1 MTSRYDTVTSEFI
14 PLIERIELLDR
25 KRLMAYGCI
34 PFDYEI
40 KNSSGMFSLPRRITY
55 HNEGKFTF
63 SVHPLIDIL
72 TANQMFDYRLKKTHF
87 PIKATFSLSLNEYV
101 RNRRLAEANYDL
113 VNGGKVTDIA
123 FKYGYQSVDGF
134 SRAFTKWSGLLPSEA
149 AKQKKCISF
158 PRFNFSITVK
168 GGNRMECRIIE
179 KAAFNFAGVS
189 ARVPMQFE
197 GVNQEI
203 VKLVQSI
210 TQRQKNELHRL
221 QNTEPFEIVN
231 VSYNSDTDF
240 MKEEGYLTHLI
251 GVLTTEEDMGE
262 GLEKIPM
269 KACTWAVF
277 PNEGPYPSTLQ
288 NTYARTYSEWF
299 LTSGYELA
307 ESLSFS
313 FTKPPISDH
322 CPCIGSNLR
331 R

>member
-1 MTSRYDTVTSEFI
+1 MLEQ
-14 PLIERIELLDR
+14 LIETIDYIEDHLLDDDVIDNALGNISVS
-25 KRLMAYGCI
+25 KLH
-34 PFDYEI
+34 F
-40 KNSSGMFSLPRRITY
+40 KNIF
-55 HNEGKFTF
+55 FF
-63 SVHPLIDIL
+63 L
-72 TANQMFDYRLKKTHF
+72 TG
-87 PIKATFSLSLNEYV
+87 ISLNEYV

-113 VNGGKVTDIA
+113 VNGGKVSDIA

-134 SRAFTKWSGLLPSEA
+134 SRAFKKWSGLLPSE
-149 AKQKKCISF
+149 
-158 PRFNFSITVK
+158 
-168 GGNRMECRIIE
+168 
-179 KAAFNFAGVS
+179 AAFNFAGVS

-203 VKLVQSI
+203 VKLAQSI
-210 TQRQKNELHRL
+210 TQRQKDELHRL

-251 GVLTTEEDMGE
+251 GVLTKEEDIGE

-313 FTKPPISDH
+313 FTKMDSKKENYAYSEIWIPVIKRKESK
-322 CPCIGSNLR
+322 IE
-331 R
+331 